1 MLIFAVLPDRFFRN
15 SPHLIPDASS
25 HPPGPDEM
33 QYRLLKEPEELLQG
47 GRHFAVFPV
56 AGDDRRRCSW
66 SAVVTV
72 MSM

>member
-1 MLIFAVLPDRFFRN
+1 
-15 SPHLIPDASS
+15 
-25 HPPGPDEM
+25 M